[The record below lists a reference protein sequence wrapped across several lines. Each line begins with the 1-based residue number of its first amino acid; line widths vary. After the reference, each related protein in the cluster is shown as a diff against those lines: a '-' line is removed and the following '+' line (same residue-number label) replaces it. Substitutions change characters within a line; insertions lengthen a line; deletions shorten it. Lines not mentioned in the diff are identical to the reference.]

1 LRASVFCPSN
11 RSTME
16 RLFFLPLILI
26 LLFMAGVLGA
36 LVFQVSPGEISK
48 AISSTETLFAL
59 RLTLTTSLMAV
70 SISILVGV
78 PAAYLLARRNFF
90 GKALVDAFL
99 DLPLVMT
106 PLIAGVGL
114 LFLLG
119 QSGLGGP
126 LSKLGLRLVFTLWG
140 AVVAQTFIAAP
151 ILTRSCRAAFE
162 AVDPRYELAGQTLGL
177 SPWRTFFLVTMPLA
191 RRGFLSGIILAWARA
206 LGEFGATLMVAGA
219 TRFKTATLPI
229 SVYLNI
235 SSGELGL
242 ALACSW
248 LLLLTGLILLIILKC
263 IGLGREGLGGL

>member
-1 LRASVFCPSN
+1 
-11 RSTME
+11 ME
-16 RLFFLPLILI
+16 RIFFIPLILI

-36 LVFQVSPGEISK
+36 LIFQVSPAEISK
-48 AISSTETLFAL
+48 AFSSAEILFAL
-59 RLTLTTSLMAV
+59 RLSLTTSLLAV
-70 SISILVGV
+70 LISILLGV
-78 PAAYLLARRNFF
+78 PAAYLLARRDFF
-90 GKALVDAFL
+90 GKALVDAIL
-99 DLPLVMT
+99 DLPLIMT

-114 LFLLG
+114 LFLFG

-126 LSKLGLRLVFTLWG
+126 LSKLGLHLVFTPWG
-140 AVVAQTFIAAP
+140 AVAAQTFIAAP
-151 ILTRSCRAAFE
+151 ILTRSCRTAFE
-162 AVDPRYELAGQTLGL
+162 AVNPRYELAGQTLGL
-177 SPWRTFFLVTMPLA
+177 SPSGAFFLVTLPLA

-248 LLLLTGLILLIILKC
+248 LLLLTGFLLLIALKC
-263 IGLGREGLGGL
+263 IGLGRIGGL